1 MSGLLQRLAWR
12 ALGRPCPIRPI
23 VGRSAAV
30 ARHDTPPPGEQHAAA
45 PALQSAPASEAPQI
59 LHARTEASGTAGD
72 GGTQT
77 DAAAH
82 RVSAA
87 VLPPERSTRA
97 PNEVLLAEQRLTQ
110 AALVQPMH
118 ASQSAPWN
126 DDETVQA
133 TEIAAAPAAASLR
146 VQAARTGRRSAQGVD
161 IDGDTAAQRVSRH
174 ATAQPS
180 AGDAARGL
188 RGTQPLVAPVRARD
202 EVTEVH
208 VTIGRIELTAAA
220 PAARPRQEPAR
231 PRKPQSLDEYLAR
244 REASRR

>member
-23 VGRSAAV
+23 VGRSVAV
-30 ARHDTPPPGEQHAAA
+30 ARHDSPPPGERHAAA
-45 PALQSAPASEAPQI
+45 PALQPAAASEAPQS
-59 LHARTEASGTAGD
+59 LHARTEASV
-72 GGTQT
+72 
-77 DAAAH
+77 AAAH

-97 PNEVLLAEQRLTQ
+97 PNDVLLAEERPTQ
-110 AALVQPMH
+110 VALVRPTH
-118 ASQSAPWN
+118 ASQPAPWN
-126 DDETVQA
+126 DETVEA
-133 TEIAAAPAAASLR
+133 TETAPAHAAASLR
-146 VQAARTGRRSAQGVD
+146 VQAARTGRRSAQGMDVE
-161 IDGDTAAQRVSRH
+161 GDATAARVSRH
-174 ATAQPS
+174 AAAQPS

-188 RGTQPLVAPVRARD
+188 GGTQPLVAPVRARD

-208 VTIGRIELTAAA
+208 VTIGRIELTAAL

-231 PRKPQSLDEYLAR
+231 ARKPQSLDEYLAR